1 MGGTCE
7 RQVTAWDDRARLAIS
22 SLVSLVVLVV
32 ALFVITKDG
41 YPDATVKWA
50 YGAIGIVMGYWLR

>member
-1 MGGTCE
+1 M
-7 RQVTAWDDRARLAIS
+7 TAWDDRARLAIS